1 MMQRHYYG
9 QICDHCGGRLDPG
22 ERCDCKDEREVR
34 PLEGLRQALTMEQL
48 TRCHTGDRE
57 IRTLKAELADV
68 RLVTAVT
75 GAGDAPVEEISGR
88 LEARRKQHARD
99 MAAVISA
106 VARIGEEL
114 TRRVAWGYYVK
125 GKNILSIANAEHYS
139 QEHIRR
145 RLRAAEKMLT
155 GENRGSETPD

>member
-9 QICDHCGGRLDPG
+9 LICDRCGGRLDPG
-22 ERCDCKDEREVR
+22 ERCDCEDEREVR
-34 PLEGLRQALTMEQL
+34 PLEKARRVTMEQL
-48 TRCHTGDRE
+48 TRCHNGDRE
-57 IRTLKAELADV
+57 IKMLKAELADA
-68 RLVTAVT
+68 RIIAAAT
-75 GAGDAPVEEISGR
+75 GAGDAPVREIADR

-106 VARIGEEL
+106 VSRIGEDL

-125 GKNILSIANAEHYS
+125 GKNILSIAIAEHYS

-145 RLRAAEKMLT
+145 RLRAAERMLVGT
-155 GENRGSETPD
+155 DGGAEAPD